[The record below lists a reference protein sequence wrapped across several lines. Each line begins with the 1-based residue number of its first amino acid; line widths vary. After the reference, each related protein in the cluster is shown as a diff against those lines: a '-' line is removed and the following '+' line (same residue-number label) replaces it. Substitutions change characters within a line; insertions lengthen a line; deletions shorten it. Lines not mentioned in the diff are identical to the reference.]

1 MSYHYGQEEEAA
13 AQTKKETVK
22 AKLKETYSNGANLTL
37 LTVGLVALAGH
48 LSKKRGGFY

>member
-1 MSYHYGQEEEAA
+1 MAYHYGQDEAA
-13 AQTKKETVK
+13 AQPTKKETVK
-22 AKLKETYSNGANLTL
+22 AKLKQTYSNGANLTL